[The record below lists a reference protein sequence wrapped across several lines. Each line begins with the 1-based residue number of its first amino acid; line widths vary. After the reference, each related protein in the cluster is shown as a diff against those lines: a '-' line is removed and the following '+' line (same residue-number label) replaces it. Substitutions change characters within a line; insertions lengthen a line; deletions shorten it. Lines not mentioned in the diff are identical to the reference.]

1 MGKDQEIAG
10 IKNQEI
16 LQELANLETKKV
28 KKMNRG
34 IER

>member
-28 KKMNRG
+28 KKNEQRN
-34 IER
+34 